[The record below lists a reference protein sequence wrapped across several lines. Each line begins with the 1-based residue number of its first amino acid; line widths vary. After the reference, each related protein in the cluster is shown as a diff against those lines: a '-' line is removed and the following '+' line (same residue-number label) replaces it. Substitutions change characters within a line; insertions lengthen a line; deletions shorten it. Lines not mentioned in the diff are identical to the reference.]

1 MPGPAPRPT
10 YPRNT
15 GGLRA
20 QNFLRKIIRNKRN
33 PPAITFR
40 LLAESGSRIRTESDA
55 PIRLEQE

>member
-10 YPRNT
+10 YPRAT
-15 GGLRA
+15 GRLRA
-20 QNFLRKIIRNKRN
+20 QHFPAKILRDKRN

-40 LLAESGSRIRTESDA
+40 LLAENGSRLRTESDA